1 MNPPTTLSSSLPSGA
16 ASTGQPTAP
25 ESVLLTLIL
34 KHDQSHDLD
43 AIQSKLKA
51 KDWWSRVP
59 VPGTEVVSWVVAVGL
74 GQVVVIKTPPS
85 LIAAINVELERSAW
99 GVFQTECYASYDFLP
114 VRERIIERVKA
125 GGQ

>member
-1 MNPPTTLSSSLPSGA
+1 MNSAQTLSSSAPSGA
-16 ASTGQPTAP
+16 LTPGQEAAA

-51 KDWWSRVP
+51 KEWWSRFP

-85 LIAAINVELERSAW
+85 LIPAINVELERSAW

-114 VRERIIERVKA
+114 VRARIIERVKA

>member
-51 KDWWSRVP
+51 KDWWSRFP
-59 VPGTEVVSWVVAVGL
+59 VPGTEVVSWVWVRWWSS
-74 GQVVVIKTPPS
+74 KPPR
-85 LIAAINVELERSAW
+85 A
-99 GVFQTECYASYDFLP
+99 
-114 VRERIIERVKA
+114 
-125 GGQ
+125 